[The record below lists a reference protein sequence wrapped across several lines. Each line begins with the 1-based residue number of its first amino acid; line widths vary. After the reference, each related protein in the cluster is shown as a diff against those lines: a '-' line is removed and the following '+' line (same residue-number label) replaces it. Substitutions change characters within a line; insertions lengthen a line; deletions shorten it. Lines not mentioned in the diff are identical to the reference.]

1 LKSHGKSSRILW
13 TLFKPCSLPPCATRA
28 GSRLPLLGV
37 ILWLLVLSFFLVR
50 SYADILPDYRVVL
63 DSIDAMLRLLEELSD
78 RIEGLLEE

>member
-1 LKSHGKSSRILW
+1 
-13 TLFKPCSLPPCATRA
+13 
-28 GSRLPLLGV
+28 
-37 ILWLLVLSFFLVR
+37 VR